1 MHHFTAET
9 QHKVYKP
16 SVSLDDS
23 DSETIR
29 SDSSKDK
36 LNESLWSRDI
46 SPIRSKLK
54 TTWHLTKERTERYYV
69 KKARQAVHAVIE
81 ETVPENTESLWE
93 ALLSSK
99 ACEFRQDTTDHAD
112 VILIEA
118 VTECYNNAGH
128 WSTC

>member
-16 SVSLDDS
+16 SESLDD
-23 DSETIR
+23 

-81 ETVPENTESLWE
+81 EIVPENTESMGGL
-93 ALLSSK
+93 
-99 ACEFRQDTTDHAD
+99 
-112 VILIEA
+112 VIIK
-118 VTECYNNAGH
+118 
-128 WSTC
+128 SM

>member
-1 MHHFTAET
+1 MHHFTVET
-9 QHKVYKP
+9 QHKMDKP
-16 SVSLDDS
+16 SESLDDS

-81 ETVPENTESLWE
+81 EIVPENTESMGGL
-93 ALLSSK
+93 
-99 ACEFRQDTTDHAD
+99 
-112 VILIEA
+112 VIIK
-118 VTECYNNAGH
+118 
-128 WSTC
+128 SM